1 MREEREEEHICDIQ
15 YFVNVLKEVRSGRGS
30 RFLESKDNMQHG
42 STTVYRHSV
51 SVAYLS
57 FLLAKR
63 LHLKVDYR
71 SLIRGALLH
80 DYFLYD
86 WHEKGENHRLHG
98 FYHPKRALL
107 NARKHF
113 DLNEI
118 EEDIIIKHMFP
129 LTLPAPK
136 YKESVIVCVVDKWVS
151 TKETLAGKKK
161 RVR

>member
-1 MREEREEEHICDIQ
+1 M
-15 YFVNVLKEVRSGRGS
+15 
-30 RFLESKDNMQHG
+30 
-42 STTVYRHSV
+42 
-51 SVAYLS
+51 
-57 FLLAKR
+57 
-63 LHLKVDYR
+63 
-71 SLIRGALLH
+71 IRGALLH

-113 DLNEI
+113 DLNGI

-129 LTLPAPK
+129 LTFPAPK
-136 YKESVIVCVVDKWVS
+136 YKESVIVCIVDKWIS